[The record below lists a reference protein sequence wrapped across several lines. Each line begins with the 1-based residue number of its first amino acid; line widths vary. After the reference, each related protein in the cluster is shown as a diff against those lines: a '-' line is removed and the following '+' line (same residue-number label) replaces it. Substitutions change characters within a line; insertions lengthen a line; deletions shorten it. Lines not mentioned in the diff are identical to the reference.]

1 MTTKLSN
8 SAAIYRIIS
17 IFLQDPKEYP
27 LTTAPFRT
35 SFSSKQ
41 APIKNKNSNK
51 DVGRSYKSEVDKD
64 TSSTTAPVQSQ
75 DTQTV
80 TVQKDA
86 ESLGA
91 GKGWFGWSLN
101 EVWGMVADRMQ
112 KLLQTQHIK
121 VT

>member
-91 GKGWFGWSLN
+91 GKG
-101 EVWGMVADRMQ
+101 
-112 KLLQTQHIK
+112 
-121 VT
+121 